1 MLEKNIIQMW
11 RNIYSVIIPFIVI
24 IAILLIDKCTK
35 FNLIDICRNGNFNDM
50 LQSLITFL
58 SIVIGIFGF
67 LIPALVSVKNDQF
80 VQYFF
85 DKADVDNFVNQIKL
99 LVFTG
104 LFSILLSVIL
114 FMFQNI
120 NAAVLI
126 IFMYIWIGIIAFF
139 ICSAY
144 RFISIILKLLCGT
157 KNEGGKNC
165 ENIMNDDEVKKLN
178 DKLPKI

>member
-1 MLEKNIIQMW
+1 MLKKNIIQKW
-11 RNIYSVIIPFIVI
+11 RNIYSVIIPFIIVI
-24 IAILLIDKCTK
+24 IILLIDKCTE
-35 FNLIDICRNGNFNDM
+35 FDLTDICRNGNFNDM

-67 LIPALVSVKNDQF
+67 LIPALVSVKNDQL
-80 VQYFF
+80 VQYFL

-99 LVFTG
+99 LIFTG
-104 LFSILLSVIL
+104 LLSILLSVIL

-120 NAAVLI
+120 NAVVLI
-126 IFMYIWIGIIAFF
+126 IFMYVWIGMIALF
-139 ICSAY
+139 ICSSY

-157 KNEGGKNC
+157 KNDERKECKNA
-165 ENIMNDDEVKKLN
+165 MNDDEVKKLN

>member
-1 MLEKNIIQMW
+1 MSKKDLIQMW
-11 RNIYSVIIPFIVI
+11 RNIYSVIIPFIII

-35 FNLIDICRNGNFNDM
+35 FNLTDICRNGNFNDM

-58 SIVIGIFGF
+58 SIIIGIFGF
-67 LIPALVSVKNDQF
+67 LIPALVSVKNGQL

-85 DKADVDNFVNQIKL
+85 DRADVDNFVNQIKL
-99 LVFTG
+99 LVFSG
-104 LFSILLSVIL
+104 LLSILLSVIL

-120 NAAVLI
+120 NAVVLI
-126 IFMYIWIGIIAFF
+126 IFLYVWIGIITYFV
-139 ICSAY
+139 CGSY

-157 KNEGGKNC
+157 KNGGGKNC
-165 ENIMNDDEVKKLN
+165 GNIMNDDEVKKLN